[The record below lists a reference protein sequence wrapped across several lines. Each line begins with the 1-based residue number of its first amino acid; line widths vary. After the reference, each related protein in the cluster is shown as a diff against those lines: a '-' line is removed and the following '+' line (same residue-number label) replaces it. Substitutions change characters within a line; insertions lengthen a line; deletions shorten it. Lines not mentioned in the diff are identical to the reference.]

1 MIGIQRKKDTRK
13 QARYSFC
20 RSGEHLMGSQTMRIR
35 LLKMMGF
42 KVMTVKLQL
51 ASQLLVHPRKLREYL
66 QEQYREASMAPKE
79 LK

>member
-1 MIGIQRKKDTRK
+1 
-13 QARYSFC
+13 
-20 RSGEHLMGSQTMRIR
+20 MGSQTMRIR

-42 KVMTVKLQL
+42 KVMTMKLQL

>member
-1 MIGIQRKKDTRK
+1 
-13 QARYSFC
+13 
-20 RSGEHLMGSQTMRIR
+20 MGSQTMRIR

-66 QEQYREASMAPKE
+66 QEQYREADMAPKE